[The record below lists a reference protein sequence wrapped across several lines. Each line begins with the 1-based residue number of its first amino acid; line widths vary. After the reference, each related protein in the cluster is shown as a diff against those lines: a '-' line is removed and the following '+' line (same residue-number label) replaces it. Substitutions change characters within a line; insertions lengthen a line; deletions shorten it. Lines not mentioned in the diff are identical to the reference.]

1 MKKISIKT
9 FNLTVVIVLP
19 LIIFFGL
26 YYQYCAYKSV
36 TIKNFK
42 DVHYNDSMAIRENFR
57 LIFDK
62 IQYDFIKAETQNL
75 EKMDQLYTLY
85 TQHKHDFNATAIKNE
100 LNKDVTFGNYDVF
113 LINKNYVVEKT
124 SYPKDL
130 GLDFGQFKIVS
141 TLFDGIFGKTI
152 PLDISSLKLDNASM
166 QLKKYLIK
174 LSDDEQYILQ
184 LGFSLDTYAELQKQF
199 QYFASE
205 GSDIRLFIASQF
217 VIQEINLRTNDLS
230 KNPLINEWQD
240 TSKKFLKEINE
251 SLKNKKLDALLN
263 MDVTKEKLNLNYALM
278 ELLPINQKIIDA
290 MNEKENKID
299 YYSLTDSLFGK
310 TSDTILFIKT
320 TFPLGPLNE
329 QLREISNTFMMIACF
344 IVFIFVGLAY
354 FIKREVVSKI
364 TYITEK
370 IKHHEFI
377 DNGHSRIADICIL
390 TDRYNAMLHNLH
402 MQIEINKELSLID
415 ALTGLKNR
423 KAYDEKMQELLGL
436 YQRHDVSFSIA
447 LLDIDDFKKIN
458 DTYGHSAGDNTL
470 KEMSHLLSTS
480 IRSSDM
486 LFRIGGEEFIL
497 IFPNTS
503 MSASIKVLEEILK
516 KIEETLLV
524 DGTIATT
531 LSAGLTHI
539 KQGDNQDTLFR
550 RIDTFLYHSKA
561 DGKNRITADDT
572 VVENEH
578 SG

>member
-1 MKKISIKT
+1 MKKISLKT
-9 FNLTVVIVLP
+9 FNLTVIIVLP

-26 YYQYCAYKSV
+26 YYQYSAYKSV
-36 TIKNFK
+36 TIENFK
-42 DVHYNDSMAIRENFR
+42 NNHYNTSMAIRENFR
-57 LIFDK
+57 LAFDK

-75 EKMDQLYTLY
+75 EKLDQLYALY
-85 TQHKHDFNATAIKNE
+85 TQHKHDFNTTAIKNE
-100 LNKDVTFGNYDVF
+100 LNKDVTFGSYDVF
-113 LINKNYVVEKT
+113 LINKKYVVEKT

-130 GLDFGQFKIVS
+130 GLDLGQFKIVS
-141 TLFDGIFGKTI
+141 TLFDGIFDKSI
-152 PLDISSLKLDNASM
+152 PLDVSSLKLDNASM
-166 QLKKYLIK
+166 QLKRYLIK

-184 LGFSLDTYAELQKQF
+184 LGFSLDTYTELQRQF
-199 QYFASE
+199 HYFASD

-230 KNPLINEWQD
+230 KNPLLNEWKD
-240 TSKKFLKEINE
+240 TSKNFLKEINE

-263 MDVTKEKLNLNYALM
+263 MDVTKEKLNLNEALI
-278 ELLPINQKIIDA
+278 ELLPINQKIIHA

-320 TFPLGPLNE
+320 TFPLDPLNE
-329 QLREISNTFMMIACF
+329 QLRDISNTFMMIACF
-344 IVFIFVGLAY
+344 IVFIFGGLAY

-370 IKHHEFI
+370 IEHHEFI

-390 TDRYNAMLHNLH
+390 TDHYNAMLHNLH

-415 ALTGLKNR
+415 TLTGIKNR
-423 KAYDEKMQELLGL
+423 KAYDEKMQELFGL
-436 YQRHDVSFSIA
+436 YQRHGASFSIA

-458 DTYGHSAGDNTL
+458 DTYGHTAGDNTL

-503 MSASIKVLEEILK
+503 MQASMKALEEILK
-516 KIEETLLV
+516 KLQNTLLV

-531 LSAGLTHI
+531 LSAGLTQI
-539 KQGDNQDTLFR
+539 KKGDNQDTLFH

-561 DGKNRITADDT
+561 YGKNRITAD
-572 VVENEH
+572 EAL
-578 SG
+578 